1 MATNAM
7 TPSRTDYRSIARIQ
21 RTGPFP
27 RLSPRRVYPLALDEV
42 QPLIRI
48 AHRQTAYPLRI
59 PRRII
64 FDHEFVL
71 VLEGEGELVFDHRTY
86 PFEAHDL
93 FLIPPFSPHRFDAPS
108 GSPGEHIAVHFDF
121 APHVPAWSRE
131 LSRRYPYEVRF
142 PGGLEIPRRIRL
154 LANDRIEREFLELLE
169 AHTSGAAWSNLRATA
184 CLVRI
189 LTALFERAS
198 TGKQKGSTEQLRN
211 RARIE
216 RVLAHVNQNLSG
228 SLPAAALARI
238 AGISPSHFNRLCREW
253 TGYSPLD
260 YLRRQRIATARR
272 LLANVD
278 LSIKEVAAR
287 SGFKDPYHFSKAFRQ
302 IDGLSPTQFREAALA
317 SSAWRRRR
325 G

>member
-1 MATNAM
+1 MAAQSNAA
-7 TPSRTDYRSIARIQ
+7 PARWKQFARSLPRIQ
-21 RTGPFP
+21 MSGPFG
-27 RLSPRRVYPLALDEV
+27 RLSPRRVYPLALDEI
-42 QPLIRI
+42 QPVIRI
-48 AHRQTAYPLRI
+48 AHQQPSQTLRI

-71 VLEGEGELVFDHRTY
+71 IRDGEGEIAFDHRTY
-86 PFEAHDL
+86 PFAAHDL

-108 GSPGEHIAVHFDF
+108 GKPSEHIAVHFDF
-121 APHVPAWSRE
+121 APHVPSSSRE
-131 LSRRYPYEVRF
+131 LSRRSPYEVRF
-142 PGGLEIPRRIRL
+142 PGGLELPRQTRL
-154 LANDRIEREFLELLE
+154 LANDRIEREFIELIE
-169 AHTSGAAWSNLRATA
+169 ARMSGTAWSNLRATA

-216 RVLAHVNQNLSG
+216 RVLAYVNQNLAR
-228 SLPAAALARI
+228 SLPAAELAHI
-238 AGISPSHFNRLCREW
+238 AGVSPSHFNRLFREW

-278 LSIKEVAAR
+278 LSIKEVAAQ

-302 IDGLSPTQFREAALA
+302 LDGLSPSQFREAALA
-317 SSAWRRRR
+317 GKRA
-325 G
+325 